1 MKGAGGLGRRVGAL
15 RGHLTQLNRQPLS
28 RAALTIV
35 LLLDA
40 FVLSSIFDG
49 LDRHTGQLTRPDER
63 IPPVCREIV
72 LERSWNPSQRL
83 ERLGERTGPRP
94 GSAVRA
100 DWHPLCAP
108 LLQALDA
115 VRAQPDLRRQ
125 FDDIRALRREGA
137 DLRRQVERIK
147 GSYDTALLKELA
159 RPAAPAA
166 PSAALGRELDGKTGA
181 LDAVTARLAEREAAV
196 QAQPQVQALWQRID
210 AITVAEREQLRA
222 DLDRLQRWYPV
233 RRLGMELVF
242 LLPLLGLFYAWN
254 AASLRRQRPVQ
265 TLVSSHLLVVAFIPV
280 LCKLLQL
287 LYDIL
292 PRQFLQRLMAL
303 LESLHLVALW
313 NYLAIALAIGGSLV
327 LIYVVQ
333 TKLFAPVRLA
343 ARRIGRG
350 QCQDCGQRLPP
361 DSAACPQCGF
371 LQFTPCRHCGQTT
384 HVRGPFCRVCG
395 QPTA

>member
-115 VRAQPDLRRQ
+115 VRSQPDLRRQ

-159 RPAAPAA
+159 FV
-166 PSAALGRELDGKTGA
+166 D
-181 LDAVTARLAEREAAV
+181 
-196 QAQPQVQALWQRID
+196 
-210 AITVAEREQLRA
+210 
-222 DLDRLQRWYPV
+222 
-233 RRLGMELVF
+233 
-242 LLPLLGLFYAWN
+242 
-254 AASLRRQRPVQ
+254 
-265 TLVSSHLLVVAFIPV
+265 
-280 LCKLLQL
+280 
-287 LYDIL
+287 
-292 PRQFLQRLMAL
+292 
-303 LESLHLVALW
+303 
-313 NYLAIALAIGGSLV
+313 
-327 LIYVVQ
+327 
-333 TKLFAPVRLA
+333 
-343 ARRIGRG
+343 
-350 QCQDCGQRLPP
+350 
-361 DSAACPQCGF
+361 
-371 LQFTPCRHCGQTT
+371 
-384 HVRGPFCRVCG
+384 
-395 QPTA
+395 